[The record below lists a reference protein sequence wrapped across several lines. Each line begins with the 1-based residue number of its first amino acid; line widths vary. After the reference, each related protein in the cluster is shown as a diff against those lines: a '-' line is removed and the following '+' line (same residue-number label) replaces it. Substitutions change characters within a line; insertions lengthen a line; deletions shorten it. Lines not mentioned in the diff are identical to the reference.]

1 LNKWLIGARLKTLPA
16 AISPVLIG
24 TSYAQDINWINAALA
39 LVVAL
44 FLQIA
49 VNYAN
54 DYSDGIKGTDSNR
67 VGPTRLVASG
77 LASVRSVKNASY
89 FCFLIAA
96 IAGSILSLSISK
108 WLFVIGALSILAA
121 WGYTGGRKPYG
132 YLGFGEVSVFVFF
145 GLIAT
150 IGSYYIQSKEINWQI
165 FLLSI
170 PVGCLSCAVLV
181 INNLRDLSNDKLVG
195 KRTLA
200 VLLGDK
206 KTRNFYTVLLVVSQ
220 LISVI
225 AAIVNIRMLFTLI
238 CIPVMISAIKKVSLG
253 VKGFELI
260 PILGRTARL
269 QLLLA
274 VITAAVLFN
283 WNGIK

>member
-1 LNKWLIGARLKTLPA
+1 LNKWLIGARIKTLPA

-24 TSYAQDINWINAALA
+24 TSYAEQITWINAALA
-39 LVVAL
+39 LIVAL

-54 DYSDGIKGTDSNR
+54 DYSDGIKGTDQNR
-67 VGPTRLVASG
+67 IGPIRLVASG
-77 LASVRSVKNASY
+77 LASAVAVRNAAYIS
-89 FCFLIAA
+89 FLIAA
-96 IAGSILSLSISK
+96 IAGSILSFNISM
-108 WLFVIGALSILAA
+108 WLFIIGGISILAA
-121 WGYTGGRKPYG
+121 WGYTGGKKPYG
-132 YLGFGEVSVFVFF
+132 YIGFGELSVFVFF
-145 GLIAT
+145 GLVAT
-150 IGSYYIQSKEINWQI
+150 IGSYYIQSEELNWQI

-206 KTRNFYTVLLVVSQ
+206 KTRNFYIVLLVISQ
-220 LISVI
+220 LVSISAAVI
-225 AAIVNIRMLFTLI
+225 DIKMLFTLI
-238 CIPVMISAIKKVSLG
+238 CIPMAVNVIKKIATG
-253 VKGFELI
+253 VGGIELI
-260 PILGRTARL
+260 PILGKTARL

-274 VITAAVLFN
+274 VITAAALFN
-283 WNGIK
+283 

>member
-1 LNKWLIGARLKTLPA
+1 MNKWLIGARIKTLPA

-24 TSYAQDINWINAALA
+24 TSYAEQITWINAALA
-39 LVVAL
+39 LIVAL

-54 DYSDGIKGTDSNR
+54 DYSDGIKGTDQNR
-67 VGPTRLVASG
+67 IGPIRLVASG
-77 LASVRSVKNASY
+77 LASAVAVRNAAYIS
-89 FCFLIAA
+89 FLIAA
-96 IAGSILSLSISK
+96 IAGSILSFKTSM
-108 WLFVIGALSILAA
+108 WLFIIGGISILAA
-121 WGYTGGRKPYG
+121 WGYTGGKKPYG
-132 YLGFGEVSVFVFF
+132 YIGFGELSVFVFF
-145 GLIAT
+145 GLVAT
-150 IGSYYIQSKEINWQI
+150 IGSYYIQSEELNWQI

-206 KTRNFYTVLLVVSQ
+206 KTRNFYIVLLVISQ
-220 LISVI
+220 LVSISAAVI
-225 AAIVNIRMLFTLI
+225 DIKMLFTLI
-238 CIPVMISAIKKVSLG
+238 CIPMAVNVIKKIATG
-253 VKGFELI
+253 VGGIELI
-260 PILGRTARL
+260 TILGKTARL

-274 VITAAVLFN
+274 IITAAALFN
-283 WNGIK
+283 

>member
-1 LNKWLIGARLKTLPA
+1 LNKWLIGARIKTLPA

-24 TSYAQDINWINAALA
+24 TSYAEQITWINAALA
-39 LVVAL
+39 LIVAL

-54 DYSDGIKGTDSNR
+54 DYSDGIKGADQNR
-67 VGPTRLVASG
+67 IGPIRLVASG
-77 LASVRSVKNASY
+77 LASAIAVRNAAYIS
-89 FCFLIAA
+89 FLIAA
-96 IAGSILSLSISK
+96 IAGSILSFNISM
-108 WLFVIGALSILAA
+108 WLFIIGGISILAA
-121 WGYTGGRKPYG
+121 WGYTGGKKPYG
-132 YLGFGEVSVFVFF
+132 YIGFGELSVFVFF
-145 GLIAT
+145 GLVAT
-150 IGSYYIQSKEINWQI
+150 IGSYYIQSEELNWQI

-206 KTRNFYTVLLVVSQ
+206 KTRNFYIVLLVISQ
-220 LISVI
+220 LVSISAAVI
-225 AAIVNIRMLFTLI
+225 DIKMLFTLI
-238 CIPVMISAIKKVSLG
+238 CIPMAVNVIKKIATG
-253 VKGFELI
+253 VEGIELI
-260 PILGRTARL
+260 PILGKTARL

-274 VITAAVLFN
+274 VITAAALFN
-283 WNGIK
+283 

>member
-1 LNKWLIGARLKTLPA
+1 MNKWLIGARIKTLPA

-24 TSYAQDINWINAALA
+24 TSYAEQITWINAALA
-39 LVVAL
+39 LIVAL

-54 DYSDGIKGTDSNR
+54 DYSDGIKGTDQNR
-67 VGPTRLVASG
+67 IGPIRLVASG
-77 LASVRSVKNASY
+77 LASAVAVRNAAYIS
-89 FCFLIAA
+89 FLIAA
-96 IAGSILSLSISK
+96 TAGSILSFNTSM
-108 WLFVIGALSILAA
+108 WLFIIGGISILAA
-121 WGYTGGRKPYG
+121 WGYTGGKKPYG
-132 YLGFGEVSVFVFF
+132 YIGFGELSVFVFF
-145 GLIAT
+145 GLVAT
-150 IGSYYIQSKEINWQI
+150 IGSYYIQSEELNWQI

-206 KTRNFYTVLLVVSQ
+206 KTRNFYIVLLVISQ
-220 LISVI
+220 LVSISAAVI
-225 AAIVNIRMLFTLI
+225 DIKMLFTLI
-238 CIPVMISAIKKVSLG
+238 CIPMAVNVIKKIATG
-253 VKGFELI
+253 VEGIELI
-260 PILGRTARL
+260 PILGKTARL

-274 VITAAVLFN
+274 VITAAALFN
-283 WNGIK
+283 

>member
-1 LNKWLIGARLKTLPA
+1 MNKWLIGARIKTLPA

-24 TSYAQDINWINAALA
+24 TSYAEQITWINAALA
-39 LVVAL
+39 LIVAL

-54 DYSDGIKGTDSNR
+54 DYSDGIKGTDQNR
-67 VGPTRLVASG
+67 IGPIRLVASG
-77 LASVRSVKNASY
+77 LASAVAVRNAAYIS
-89 FCFLIAA
+89 FLIAA
-96 IAGSILSLSISK
+96 IAGSILSFNISM
-108 WLFVIGALSILAA
+108 WLFIIGGISILAA
-121 WGYTGGRKPYG
+121 WGYTGGKKPYG
-132 YLGFGEVSVFVFF
+132 YIGFGELSVFVFF
-145 GLIAT
+145 GLVAT
-150 IGSYYIQSKEINWQI
+150 IGSYYIQSEELNWQI

-206 KTRNFYTVLLVVSQ
+206 KTRNFYIVLLVISQ
-220 LISVI
+220 LVSISAAVI
-225 AAIVNIRMLFTLI
+225 NIKMLFTLI
-238 CIPVMISAIKKVSLG
+238 CIPMAVNVIKRIATG
-253 VKGFELI
+253 VGGIELI
-260 PILGRTARL
+260 PILGKTARL

-274 VITAAVLFN
+274 IITAAALFN
-283 WNGIK
+283 

>member
-1 LNKWLIGARLKTLPA
+1 LNKWLIGARIKTLPA

-24 TSYAQDINWINAALA
+24 TSYAEQITWINAALA
-39 LVVAL
+39 LIVAL

-54 DYSDGIKGTDSNR
+54 DYSDGIKGTDQNR
-67 VGPTRLVASG
+67 IGPIRLVASG
-77 LASVRSVKNASY
+77 LASAIAVRNAAYIS
-89 FCFLIAA
+89 FLIAA
-96 IAGSILSLSISK
+96 IAGSILSFNISM
-108 WLFVIGALSILAA
+108 WLFIIGGISILAA
-121 WGYTGGRKPYG
+121 WGYTGGKKPYG
-132 YLGFGEVSVFVFF
+132 YIGFGELSVFVFF
-145 GLIAT
+145 GLVAT
-150 IGSYYIQSKEINWQI
+150 IGSYYIQSEELNWQI

-206 KTRNFYTVLLVVSQ
+206 KTRNFYIVLLVISQ
-220 LISVI
+220 LVSISAAVI
-225 AAIVNIRMLFTLI
+225 DIKMLFTLI
-238 CIPVMISAIKKVSLG
+238 CIPMAVNVIKKIATG
-253 VKGFELI
+253 VGGIELI
-260 PILGRTARL
+260 PILGKTARL

-274 VITAAVLFN
+274 IITAAALFN
-283 WNGIK
+283 

>member
-1 LNKWLIGARLKTLPA
+1 LNKWLIGARIKTLPA

-24 TSYAQDINWINAALA
+24 TSYAEQITWINAALA
-39 LVVAL
+39 LIVAL

-54 DYSDGIKGTDSNR
+54 DYSDGIKGTDQNR
-67 VGPTRLVASG
+67 IGPIRLVASG
-77 LASVRSVKNASY
+77 LASAVAVRNAAYIS
-89 FCFLIAA
+89 FLIAA
-96 IAGSILSLSISK
+96 IAGSILSFNISM
-108 WLFVIGALSILAA
+108 WLFIIGGISILAA
-121 WGYTGGRKPYG
+121 WGYTGGKKPYG
-132 YLGFGEVSVFVFF
+132 YIGFGELSVFVFF
-145 GLIAT
+145 GLVAT
-150 IGSYYIQSKEINWQI
+150 IGSYYIQSEELNWQI

-206 KTRNFYTVLLVVSQ
+206 KTRNFYIVLLVISQ
-220 LISVI
+220 LVSISAAVI
-225 AAIVNIRMLFTLI
+225 DIKMLFTLI
-238 CIPVMISAIKKVSLG
+238 CIPMAVNVIKKIATG
-253 VKGFELI
+253 VGGIELI
-260 PILGRTARL
+260 PILGKTARL

-274 VITAAVLFN
+274 IITAAALFN
-283 WNGIK
+283 

>member
-1 LNKWLIGARLKTLPA
+1 LNKWLIGARIKTLPA

-24 TSYAQDINWINAALA
+24 TSYAEQINWINAALA
-39 LVVAL
+39 LIVAL

-54 DYSDGIKGTDSNR
+54 DYSDGIKGADQNR
-67 VGPTRLVASG
+67 IGPIRLVASG
-77 LASVRSVKNASY
+77 LASAVAVRNAAYIS
-89 FCFLIAA
+89 FLIAA
-96 IAGSILSLSISK
+96 IAGSILSFNISM
-108 WLFVIGALSILAA
+108 WLFIIGGISILAA
-121 WGYTGGRKPYG
+121 WGYTGGKKPYG
-132 YLGFGEVSVFVFF
+132 YIGFGELSVFVFF
-145 GLIAT
+145 GLVAT
-150 IGSYYIQSKEINWQI
+150 IGSYYIQSEELNWQI

-206 KTRNFYTVLLVVSQ
+206 KTRNFYIVLLVISQ
-220 LISVI
+220 LVSISAAVI
-225 AAIVNIRMLFTLI
+225 DIKMLFTLI
-238 CIPVMISAIKKVSLG
+238 CIPMAVNVIKKIATG
-253 VKGFELI
+253 VEGIELI
-260 PILGRTARL
+260 PILGKTARL

-274 VITAAVLFN
+274 VITAAALFN
-283 WNGIK
+283 

>member
-1 LNKWLIGARLKTLPA
+1 LNKWLIGARIKTLPA

-24 TSYAQDINWINAALA
+24 TSYAEQITWINAALA
-39 LVVAL
+39 LIVAL

-54 DYSDGIKGTDSNR
+54 DYSDGIKGADQNR
-67 VGPTRLVASG
+67 IGPIRLVASG
-77 LASVRSVKNASY
+77 LASAVAVRNAAYIS
-89 FCFLIAA
+89 FLIAA
-96 IAGSILSLSISK
+96 IAGSILSFNISM
-108 WLFVIGALSILAA
+108 WLFIIGGISILAA
-121 WGYTGGRKPYG
+121 WGYTGGKKPYG
-132 YLGFGEVSVFVFF
+132 YIGFGELSVFVFF
-145 GLIAT
+145 GLVAT
-150 IGSYYIQSKEINWQI
+150 IGSYYIQSEELNWQI

-206 KTRNFYTVLLVVSQ
+206 KTRNFYIVLLVISQ
-220 LISVI
+220 LVSISAAVI
-225 AAIVNIRMLFTLI
+225 DIKMLFTLI
-238 CIPVMISAIKKVSLG
+238 CIPMAVNVIKKIATG
-253 VKGFELI
+253 VEGIELI
-260 PILGRTARL
+260 PILGKTARL

-274 VITAAVLFN
+274 VITAAALFN
-283 WNGIK
+283 LNGIK

>member
-1 LNKWLIGARLKTLPA
+1 MNKWLIGARIKTLPA

-24 TSYAQDINWINAALA
+24 TSYAEQITWINAALA
-39 LVVAL
+39 LIVAL

-54 DYSDGIKGTDSNR
+54 DYSDGIKGTDQNR
-67 VGPTRLVASG
+67 IGPIRLVASG
-77 LASVRSVKNASY
+77 LASAVAVRNAAYIS
-89 FCFLIAA
+89 FLIAA
-96 IAGSILSLSISK
+96 IAGSILSFNISM
-108 WLFVIGALSILAA
+108 WLFIIGGISILAA
-121 WGYTGGRKPYG
+121 WGYTGGKKPYG
-132 YLGFGEVSVFVFF
+132 YIGFGELSVFVFF
-145 GLIAT
+145 GLVAT
-150 IGSYYIQSKEINWQI
+150 IGSYYIQSEELNWQI

-206 KTRNFYTVLLVVSQ
+206 KTRNFYIILLVISQ
-220 LISVI
+220 LVSISAAVI
-225 AAIVNIRMLFTLI
+225 DIKMLFTLI
-238 CIPVMISAIKKVSLG
+238 CIPMTVNVIKKIATG
-253 VKGFELI
+253 VGGIELI
-260 PILGRTARL
+260 PILGKTARL

-274 VITAAVLFN
+274 IITAAALFN
-283 WNGIK
+283 

>member
-1 LNKWLIGARLKTLPA
+1 LNKWLIGARIKTLPA

-24 TSYAQDINWINAALA
+24 TSYAEQITWINAALA
-39 LVVAL
+39 LIVAL

-54 DYSDGIKGTDSNR
+54 DYSDGIKGADQNR
-67 VGPTRLVASG
+67 IGPIRLVASG
-77 LASVRSVKNASY
+77 LASAVAVRNAAYIS
-89 FCFLIAA
+89 FLIAA
-96 IAGSILSLSISK
+96 IAGSILSFNISM
-108 WLFVIGALSILAA
+108 WLFIIGGISILAA
-121 WGYTGGRKPYG
+121 WGYTGGKKPYG
-132 YLGFGEVSVFVFF
+132 YIGFGELSVFVFF
-145 GLIAT
+145 GLVAT
-150 IGSYYIQSKEINWQI
+150 IGSYYIQSEELNWQI

-206 KTRNFYTVLLVVSQ
+206 KTRNFYIVLLVISQ
-220 LISVI
+220 LVSISAAVI
-225 AAIVNIRMLFTLI
+225 DIKMLFTLI
-238 CIPVMISAIKKVSLG
+238 CIPMAVNVIKKIATG
-253 VKGFELI
+253 VEGIELI
-260 PILGRTARL
+260 PILGKTARL

-274 VITAAVLFN
+274 VITAAALF
-283 WNGIK
+283 K

>member
-1 LNKWLIGARLKTLPA
+1 MNKWLIGARIKTLPA

-24 TSYAQDINWINAALA
+24 TSYAEQITWINAALA
-39 LVVAL
+39 LIVAL

-54 DYSDGIKGTDSNR
+54 DYSDGIKGTDQNR
-67 VGPTRLVASG
+67 IGPIRLVASG
-77 LASVRSVKNASY
+77 LASAVAVRNAAYIS
-89 FCFLIAA
+89 FLIAA
-96 IAGSILSLSISK
+96 IAGSILSFNTSM
-108 WLFVIGALSILAA
+108 WLFIIGGISILAA
-121 WGYTGGRKPYG
+121 WGYTGGKKPYG
-132 YLGFGEVSVFVFF
+132 YIGFGELSVFVFF
-145 GLIAT
+145 GLVAT
-150 IGSYYIQSKEINWQI
+150 IGSYYIQSEELNWQI

-206 KTRNFYTVLLVVSQ
+206 KTRNFYIVLLVISQ
-220 LISVI
+220 LVSISAAVI
-225 AAIVNIRMLFTLI
+225 DIKMLFTLI
-238 CIPVMISAIKKVSLG
+238 CIPMTVNVIKKIATG
-253 VKGFELI
+253 VESIELI
-260 PILGRTARL
+260 PILGKTARL

-274 VITAAVLFN
+274 VITAAALFN
-283 WNGIK
+283 

>member
-1 LNKWLIGARLKTLPA
+1 MNKWLIGARIKTLPA

-24 TSYAQDINWINAALA
+24 TSYAEQITWINAALA
-39 LVVAL
+39 LIVAL

-54 DYSDGIKGTDSNR
+54 DYSDGIKGTDQNR
-67 VGPTRLVASG
+67 IGPIRLVASG
-77 LASVRSVKNASY
+77 LASAVAVRNAAYIS
-89 FCFLIAA
+89 FLIAA
-96 IAGSILSLSISK
+96 IAGSILSFNTSM
-108 WLFVIGALSILAA
+108 WLFIIGGISILAA
-121 WGYTGGRKPYG
+121 WGYTGGKKPYG
-132 YLGFGEVSVFVFF
+132 YIGFGELSVFVFF
-145 GLIAT
+145 GLVAT
-150 IGSYYIQSKEINWQI
+150 IGSYYIQSEELNWQI

-206 KTRNFYTVLLVVSQ
+206 KTRNFYIVLLVISQ
-220 LISVI
+220 LVSISAAVI
-225 AAIVNIRMLFTLI
+225 DIKMLFTLI
-238 CIPVMISAIKKVSLG
+238 CIPMAVNVIKKIATG
-253 VKGFELI
+253 VEGIELI
-260 PILGRTARL
+260 PILGKTARL

-274 VITAAVLFN
+274 VITAAALFN
-283 WNGIK
+283 

>member
-1 LNKWLIGARLKTLPA
+1 LNKWLIGARIKTLPA

-24 TSYAQDINWINAALA
+24 TSYAEQITWINAALA
-39 LVVAL
+39 LIVAL

-54 DYSDGIKGTDSNR
+54 DYSDGIKGADQNR
-67 VGPTRLVASG
+67 IGPIRLVASG
-77 LASVRSVKNASY
+77 LASAVAVRNAAYIS
-89 FCFLIAA
+89 FLIAA
-96 IAGSILSLSISK
+96 IAGSILSFNTSM
-108 WLFVIGALSILAA
+108 WLFIIGGISILAA
-121 WGYTGGRKPYG
+121 WGYTGGKKPYG
-132 YLGFGEVSVFVFF
+132 YIGFGELSVFVFF
-145 GLIAT
+145 GLVAT
-150 IGSYYIQSKEINWQI
+150 IGSYYIQSEELNWQI

-206 KTRNFYTVLLVVSQ
+206 KTRNFYIVLLVISQ
-220 LISVI
+220 LVSISAAVI
-225 AAIVNIRMLFTLI
+225 DIKMLFTLI
-238 CIPVMISAIKKVSLG
+238 CIPMAVNVIKKIATG
-253 VKGFELI
+253 VEGIELI
-260 PILGRTARL
+260 PILGKTARL

-274 VITAAVLFN
+274 VITAAALFN
-283 WNGIK
+283 

>member
-1 LNKWLIGARLKTLPA
+1 MNKWLIGARIKTLPA

-24 TSYAQDINWINAALA
+24 TSYAEQITWINAALA
-39 LVVAL
+39 LIVAL

-54 DYSDGIKGTDSNR
+54 DYSDGIKGADQNR
-67 VGPTRLVASG
+67 IGPIRLVASG
-77 LASVRSVKNASY
+77 LASAVAVRNAAYIS
-89 FCFLIAA
+89 FLIAA
-96 IAGSILSLSISK
+96 IAGSILSFNISM
-108 WLFVIGALSILAA
+108 WLFIIGGISILAA
-121 WGYTGGRKPYG
+121 WGYTGGKKPYG
-132 YLGFGEVSVFVFF
+132 YIGFGELSVFVFF
-145 GLIAT
+145 GLVAT
-150 IGSYYIQSKEINWQI
+150 IGSYYIQSEELNWQI

-206 KTRNFYTVLLVVSQ
+206 KTRNFYIVLLVISQ
-220 LISVI
+220 LVSISAAVI
-225 AAIVNIRMLFTLI
+225 DIKMLFTLI
-238 CIPVMISAIKKVSLG
+238 CIPMAVNVIKKIATG
-253 VKGFELI
+253 VEGIELI
-260 PILGRTARL
+260 PILGKTARL

-274 VITAAVLFN
+274 IITAAALFN
-283 WNGIK
+283 

>member
-1 LNKWLIGARLKTLPA
+1 LNKWLIGARIKTLPA

-24 TSYAQDINWINAALA
+24 TSYAEQITWINAALA
-39 LVVAL
+39 LIVAL

-54 DYSDGIKGTDSNR
+54 DYSDGIKGTDQNR
-67 VGPTRLVASG
+67 IGPIRLVASG
-77 LASVRSVKNASY
+77 LASAIAVRNAAYIS
-89 FCFLIAA
+89 FLIAA
-96 IAGSILSLSISK
+96 IAGSMLSFNTSM
-108 WLFVIGALSILAA
+108 WLFIIGGISILAA
-121 WGYTGGRKPYG
+121 WGYTGGKKPYG
-132 YLGFGEVSVFVFF
+132 YIGFGELSVFVFF
-145 GLIAT
+145 GLVAT
-150 IGSYYIQSKEINWQI
+150 IGSYYIQSEELNWQI

-206 KTRNFYTVLLVVSQ
+206 KTRNFYIVLLVISQ
-220 LISVI
+220 LVSISAAVI
-225 AAIVNIRMLFTLI
+225 DIKMLFTLI
-238 CIPVMISAIKKVSLG
+238 CIPMAVNVIKKIATG
-253 VKGFELI
+253 VEGIELI
-260 PILGRTARL
+260 PILGKTARL

-274 VITAAVLFN
+274 VITAAALFN
-283 WNGIK
+283 